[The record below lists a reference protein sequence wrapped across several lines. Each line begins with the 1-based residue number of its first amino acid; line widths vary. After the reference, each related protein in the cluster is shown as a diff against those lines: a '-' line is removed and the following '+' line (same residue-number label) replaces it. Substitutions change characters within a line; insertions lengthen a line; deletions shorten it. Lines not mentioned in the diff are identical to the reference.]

1 MSTAAIPEF
10 IRSRVGADLGTRAAA
25 AAGAAR
31 ETLGDLRARI
41 EQERGELNG
50 LRSRIDAARSRLQGL
65 LDQIRNLEAERDRLL
80 GLVNRLQGQIRDL
93 LSRGADVV
101 PEALKRYYDQISSL
115 ESQIASVRARIS
127 ALRAEIESLRR
138 QAITFPPAPPTL
150 PEDIASRIGGL
161 EQRGRELFETYVRS
175 PSRLEASAIEQELSR
190 INRELVSLRQEYA
203 RALAPPPALPVPP
216 APPVPPA
223 VPPELAASIARI
235 GQLEQTIQQLF
246 YEMLRQRDST
256 SMRELQ
262 DTITRLQRE
271 LEEERRRR
279 AELEARLAA
288 PPPAPPAPPAVPP
301 APPILAI
308 LARRP
313 ILGALVARWLP
324 GYVAPPAR

>member
-1 MSTAAIPEF
+1 MSAAAIPEF

-41 EQERGELNG
+41 EQERGELNS

-80 GLVNRLQGQIRDL
+80 GLINSLQGQIRDL
-93 LSRGADVV
+93 LSRGADAV

-138 QAITFPPAPPTL
+138 QVVARPPAPPTP
-150 PEDIASRIGGL
+150 PEDIASRIAGL

-216 APPVPPA
+216 A

-262 DTITRLQRE
+262 DTIVRLQRE

>member
-1 MSTAAIPEF
+1 MSVATIPEF

-31 ETLGDLRARI
+31 ETLDDLRARI
-41 EQERGELNG
+41 EQERGELNS

-65 LDQIRNLEAERDRLL
+65 LDQIRSLEAERDRLL
-80 GLVNRLQGQIRDL
+80 GLVNSLQGQIRDL
-93 LSRGADVV
+93 LSRGADAV

-138 QAITFPPAPPTL
+138 QAITFPPAPPTP
-150 PEDIASRIGGL
+150 PEDIASRIAGL

-203 RALAPPPALPVPP
+203 RALAPPPA
-216 APPVPPA
+216 PPVLPA
-223 VPPELAASIARI
+223 VQPELAASIARI

-262 DTITRLQRE
+262 DTIARLQRE

-313 ILGALVARWLP
+313 ILSALIARWLP